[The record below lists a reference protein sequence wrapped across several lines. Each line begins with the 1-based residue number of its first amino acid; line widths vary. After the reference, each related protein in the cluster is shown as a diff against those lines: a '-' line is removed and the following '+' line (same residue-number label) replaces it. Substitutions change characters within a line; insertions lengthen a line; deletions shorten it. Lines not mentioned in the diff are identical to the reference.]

1 MTNTKRRI
9 ELELVSM
16 IRSLRLKNFLQFA
29 HGIRYIF
36 AHFSSYISSPLCE
49 LFDILSNEVTGNCT
63 VIAYCY
69 KMNEYET

>member
-36 AHFSSYISSPLCE
+36 AHFSLHISITLCE
-49 LFDILSNEVTGNCT
+49 FDILSNEVTGNCS